1 MSSGAVNS
9 SASASASAST
19 AASATTAASASPA
32 RRVNARAEI
41 PEAGFVGHC
50 ARGARAFGG
59 S

>member
-9 SASASASAST
+9 SASASASA
-19 AASATTAASASPA
+19 AASATTSASGSPA
-32 RRVNARAEI
+32 GRVNARAEI
-41 PEAGFVGHC
+41 PEARFVGHS